1 MISGDVDEH
10 EHGVPNLIL
19 AQFEKVTRSKSTW
32 KCTLKEGIMN
42 LNGKDYIFNKA
53 KANYSCETK

>member
-1 MISGDVDEH
+1 MLAGDVVEH
-10 EHGVPNLIL
+10 ECEVPNLVL

-53 KANYSCETK
+53 NGEFRW